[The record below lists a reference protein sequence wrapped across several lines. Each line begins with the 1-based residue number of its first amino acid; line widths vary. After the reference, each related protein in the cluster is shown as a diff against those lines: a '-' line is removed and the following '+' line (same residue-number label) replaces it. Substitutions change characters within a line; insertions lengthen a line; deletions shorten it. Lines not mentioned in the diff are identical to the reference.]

1 VVVIPAVDLK
11 GGKCVRLFQGKM
23 DRETVFSDKPEEMAA
38 LWQKK
43 GAQIIHVVDL
53 DGAVRRIPQN
63 VEAIQDIVRGV
74 DIPIQLGGGIRDMDT
89 IKFYLDLG
97 VKRVILGTAA
107 QKDPELLQRA
117 CDRFPDA
124 VIAGIDARNEYVAV
138 DGWTEETPVS
148 PYELAV
154 KVEKAGVTAIVFTD
168 ISRDGMRTG
177 PNLDTTRRMCR
188 TVNIS
193 VICAGG
199 VTTIHDIVNLQ
210 GLHEPNLWGVITGR
224 AIYEGTLDLTEALQ
238 RAAEVNT

>member
-1 VVVIPAVDLK
+1 MVVIPAVDLK

-23 DRETVFSDKPEEMAA
+23 DQETVFSDTPEKMAA

-53 DGAVRRIPQN
+53 DGAVRRMPQN
-63 VEAIQDIVRGV
+63 VEAVQNIVREV

-107 QKDPELLQRA
+107 QKNPEFLQRA
-117 CDRFPDA
+117 CDCFPGA
-124 VIAGIDARNEYVAV
+124 ILAGIDARDEYVAV
-138 DGWTEETPVS
+138 DGWTEKTSDS
-148 PYELAV
+148 PFELAM
-154 KVEKAGVTAIVFTD
+154 KVEKAGVAAIVFTD
-168 ISRDGMRTG
+168 ISRDGMRMG
-177 PNLDTTRRMCR
+177 PNLESTRRMCR
-188 TVNIS
+188 AVNVS

-199 VTTIHDIVNLQ
+199 VTTINDIVNLR

-238 RAAEVNT
+238 QAAEASA